1 VGYGWCGSAALQGNT
16 VDWTVTGNLTV
27 RNAFLRYIDQG
38 RAYWRWLPYFQ
49 QTQRGKVCADYRG
62 AAAGR

>member
-1 VGYGWCGSAALQGNT
+1 VQGNT

-38 RAYWRWLPYFQ
+38 RAYWHWLPYFQ